1 MMYQALYRKY
11 RPKTFDDV
19 VGQEHITE
27 TLKKQVET
35 GRLSHAYLFIGTR
48 GTGKTTCAKILAKAV
63 NCEHPVNGNPCNR
76 CAACRGI
83 DDGSILDVVELDA
96 ASNNGV
102 DNVRALRDEAV
113 FSPAS
118 VRKRVYIVDEVH
130 MLSNSAFN
138 ALLKILEEP
147 PEHLMFILATT
158 ELHKVPATI
167 LSRCQR
173 HSFKRIPVDTITAR
187 LNFVAQQE
195 HLDLQPDAAALL
207 ARMADGGMR
216 DALTLLDQCCGNEC
230 ISTDA
235 VISAIGLAG
244 NLRTAQ
250 LLRSVAAGDTAG
262 ALEQFRA
269 LWQDGKDP
277 SALLDELSMLQRDL
291 LMQAVAPRGGRELL
305 SGAYDP
311 VTLDELSGAF
321 SSAQLLANLQSIQ
334 QTLGAMASQPNP
346 RIAAELCLIRL
357 CRPELCDDVPTLCAR
372 MDKLEQTV
380 YSGAIPAPP
389 VSAPKAKPEP
399 KPVFDD
405 VPPWEQPTPPV
416 SAPKAKPE
424 PKPVHDDVPP
434 WEPPAPPVS
443 APKAKPEP
451 KPVHDDVPPWEPP
464 APPVSAPKAKPEPKP
479 VHDDVPPWEQPAP
492 PVSAPKA
499 KPEPKPVFDDIP
511 PWEPPE
517 TVPAPIPDSAPEP
530 VPKSEPEPEPI
541 PEPVSAPAPEAAPAE
556 AGTFDWQALCAYM
569 ERELP
574 VGIYHFLLDPLQ
586 ATGELSDG
594 TLTLHLNKAPA
605 YPMFNKPEI
614 AEKFRLAVQTLT
626 GQNVRVVMQPMDTA
640 TQIKQRQIEELTRFP
655 NVTIR

>member
-195 HLDLQPDAAALL
+195 HLNLQPDAAALL

-262 ALEQFRA
+262 ALEQFRE

-380 YSGAIPAPP
+380 YSGAIPAPRA
-389 VSAPKAKPEP
+389 SAPAPKEMPEP
-399 KPVFDD
+399 KPVLDD
-405 VPPWEQPTPPV
+405 VPPWEPPAPPV

-479 VHDDVPPWEQPAP
+479 VHDDVPPWE
-492 PVSAPKA
+492 
-499 KPEPKPVFDDIP
+499 
-511 PWEPPE
+511 PPE
-517 TVPAPIPDSAPEP
+517 TVPAPIPEPTPEP
-530 VPKSEPEPEPI
+530 VPEPEPEPI
-541 PEPVSAPAPEAAPAE
+541 PEPVSAPAPEAVPAE

-586 ATGELSDG
+586 AAGELADG

>member
-63 NCEHPVNGNPCNR
+63 NCEHPVNGNPCNQ

-262 ALEQFRA
+262 ALEQFRE

-311 VTLDELSGAF
+311 VTLEELSGAF

-372 MDKLEQTV
+372 MDKLEHTV
-380 YSGAIPAPP
+380 YSGAIPAQRASAP
-389 VSAPKAKPEP
+389 APKAKPEP

-405 VPPWEQPTPPV
+405 VPPWEPPVPPVSAPKEKPEPKPVFDDVPPWEPPAPPV

-424 PKPVHDDVPP
+424 PKPVFDDVPP

-464 APPVSAPKAKPEPKP
+464 
-479 VHDDVPPWEQPAP
+479 
-492 PVSAPKA
+492 
-499 KPEPKPVFDDIP
+499 
-511 PWEPPE
+511 E
-517 TVPAPIPDSAPEP
+517 TVPAPIPEPSPEP
-530 VPKSEPEPEPI
+530 IPESEPEPI
-541 PEPVSAPAPEAAPAE
+541 PEPVSAPAPEAVPAK
-556 AGTFDWQALCAYM
+556 AGTFNWQALCAYM

-586 ATGELSDG
+586 AAGELADG

-640 TQIKQRQIEELTRFP
+640 TQIKQRQIEELARFP

>member
-63 NCEHPVNGNPCNR
+63 NCEHPVNGNPCNQ

-83 DDGSILDVVELDA
+83 DDGSVLDVVELDA

-187 LNFVAQQE
+187 LNYVAQQE

-262 ALEQFRA
+262 ALEQFRE

-311 VTLDELSGAF
+311 VTLEELSGAF

-380 YSGAIPAPP
+380 YSGAIPAPRASAP
-389 VSAPKAKPEP
+389 APKAKPEP

-405 VPPWEQPTPPV
+405 VPPWEPPAPPV
-416 SAPKAKPE
+416 SAPKAKSE
-424 PKPVHDDVPP
+424 PKPVFDDVPP

-451 KPVHDDVPPWEPP
+451 KPVFDDVPPWEPP

-479 VHDDVPPWEQPAP
+479 VFDDV
-492 PVSAPKA
+492 
-499 KPEPKPVFDDIP
+499 P

-517 TVPAPIPDSAPEP
+517 TVPAPIPEPTPEP
-530 VPKSEPEPEPI
+530 VPEPEPEPI

-586 ATGELSDG
+586 AAGELSDG